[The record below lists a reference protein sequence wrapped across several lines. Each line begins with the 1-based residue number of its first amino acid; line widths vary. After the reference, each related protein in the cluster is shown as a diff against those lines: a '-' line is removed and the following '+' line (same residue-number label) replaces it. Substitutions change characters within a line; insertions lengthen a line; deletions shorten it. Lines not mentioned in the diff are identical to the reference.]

1 MQPLTA
7 SRLES
12 LEAAVSRYEA
22 AVTVRAAEYLT
33 ARGIEQGTALTRR
46 LGVVDDPAPEHRRYL
61 GMLAIPYLDRSGQPL
76 TVRFRCMEE
85 HDHRAFYHGKYNS
98 VAGEPS
104 RMYGIG
110 SIFEARKVIHLTE
123 GEFDAMILS
132 QAGLPAVGAPGAK
145 SWKRRHSIMLSG
157 FSRVYIWADPDDA
170 GAEFAQTVMSKV
182 RQATTLRLTDG
193 DVTDTYL
200 QGGKEALYDILN
212 REDN

>member
-1 MQPLTA
+1 MLPLTA

-12 LEAAVSRYEA
+12 LEAAVKRYEG
-22 AVTVRAAEYLT
+22 AVTAQAVEYLVG
-33 ARGIEQGTALTRR
+33 RGIERDTALTRR
-46 LGVVDDPAPEHRRYL
+46 LGVVADPDPEHRRYA
-61 GMLAIPYLDRSGQPL
+61 GMLAIPYLDRQGRPL
-76 TVRFRCMEE
+76 TIRFRCMEE
-85 HDHRAFYHGKYNS
+85 HNHRDFYHGKYNS

-104 RMYGIG
+104 RMYGIK
-110 SIFEARKVIHLTE
+110 SIFDAGKVIHLTE
-123 GEFDAMILS
+123 GEFDAMILA

-145 SWKRRHSIMLSG
+145 SWKWRHTIMLSG

-170 GAEFAQTVMSKV
+170 GAEFAQTVMNRV